1 MEVSINFYI
10 TFGTYSSDKACQIKP
25 LKNYVNHSIIIISS
39 SCPTSKDAGIVS
51 EIRKNM
57 DSFCE
62 SMDSYRIV
70 TTNPDFKRFDL
81 CLTK

>member
-1 MEVSINFYI
+1 
-10 TFGTYSSDKACQIKP
+10 
-25 LKNYVNHSIIIISS
+25 VNHSIIIISS

-62 SMDSYRIV
+62 SMER
-70 TTNPDFKRFDL
+70 KREREIER
-81 CLTK
+81 KR